1 MQNAYFMI
9 PVLGVQNQANKTVV
23 MEGRRMII
31 FEKILIGREG
41 KGAFW
46 GAGNVLHIDLSSG
59 FTGVYMCQKSVK
71 L

>member
-1 MQNAYFMI
+1 MI
-9 PVLGVQNQANKTVV
+9 PLYGVQNQASKTVV
-23 MEGRRMII
+23 MEVKRMII

-59 FTGVYMCQKSVK
+59 FTRCVRV
-71 L
+71 